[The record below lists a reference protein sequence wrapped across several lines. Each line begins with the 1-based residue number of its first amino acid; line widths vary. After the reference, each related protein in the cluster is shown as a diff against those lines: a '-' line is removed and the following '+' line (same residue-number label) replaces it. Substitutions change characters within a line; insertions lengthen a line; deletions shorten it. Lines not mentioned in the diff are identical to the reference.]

1 MAAFCQRNYVIE
13 KETCINRRL
22 FRYGVF
28 VYLAWEMRTR
38 GMLIWNSIKGFNLC
52 EVWNRKLDF
61 KYRAKSNK
69 TRKPRKWTFF
79 LLKPHRKNN
88 VFSFRLFFR
97 FWVSY
102 ATENLNKIKPSQI
115 SEFSILGLGQNRKL
129 GNLKNCFFFRIK
141 PHHNVIVSFFLG
153 IF

>member
-1 MAAFCQRNYVIE
+1 MRCFYTKMAAFCKRNYVIE

-28 VYLAWEMRTR
+28 IYLAWEMRIR

-61 KYRAKSNK
+61 KYRAKPNK
-69 TRKPRKWTFF
+69 TRKPRIWTF
-79 LLKPHRKNN
+79 KNN

-97 FWVSY
+97 FWVSC
-102 ATENLNKIKPSQI
+102 ATENLIKIKLSQI

-129 GNLKNCFFFRIK
+129 GNLKNCFFFLIK

-153 IF
+153 IL

>member
-1 MAAFCQRNYVIE
+1 MRCFYTKMAAFCKRNYVIE

-28 VYLAWEMRTR
+28 IYLAWEKRTR

-61 KYRAKSNK
+61 KYRAKPNK
-69 TRKPRKWTFF
+69 TLKPRKWTF
-79 LLKPHRKNN
+79 KNN

-97 FWVSY
+97 FWVSC
-102 ATENLNKIKPSQI
+102 ATENLIKIKLSQI

-129 GNLKNCFFFRIK
+129 GNLKNCFF
-141 PHHNVIVSFFLG
+141 SY
-153 IF
+153 

>member
-1 MAAFCQRNYVIE
+1 MRCFYTKMAAFCKRNYVIE

-28 VYLAWEMRTR
+28 IYLAWEKRTR

-61 KYRAKSNK
+61 KYRAKPNK
-69 TRKPRKWTFF
+69 TRKPRIWTF
-79 LLKPHRKNN
+79 KNN

-97 FWVSY
+97 FWVSC
-102 ATENLNKIKPSQI
+102 ATENLIKIKLSQI

-129 GNLKNCFFFRIK
+129 GNLKNCFFFLIK

-153 IF
+153 IL

>member
-1 MAAFCQRNYVIE
+1 MRCFYTKMAAFCKRNYVIE

-28 VYLAWEMRTR
+28 IYLAWEKRTR

-61 KYRAKSNK
+61 KYRAKPNK
-69 TRKPRKWTFF
+69 TRKPRIWTF
-79 LLKPHRKNN
+79 KNN

-97 FWVSY
+97 FWVSC
-102 ATENLNKIKPSQI
+102 ATENLIKIKLSQI

-129 GNLKNCFFFRIK
+129 GNLKNCFFFLLNHITT
-141 PHHNVIVSFFLG
+141 L
-153 IF
+153 